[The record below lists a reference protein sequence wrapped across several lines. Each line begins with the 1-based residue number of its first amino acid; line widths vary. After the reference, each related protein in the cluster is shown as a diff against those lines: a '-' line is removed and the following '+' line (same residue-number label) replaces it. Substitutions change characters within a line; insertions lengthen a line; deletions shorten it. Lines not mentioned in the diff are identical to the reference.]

1 MDAMKPGRPERPYS
15 SGKAERP
22 DTPGKPET
30 FNGGAP
36 MAPPTDSEIPGLGL
50 AARWG
55 ARSLEELK
63 NLGRRVF
70 AHIAIFAGAA
80 AVAVSAG
87 SFLAGLCAY
96 VGGVCIIARG
106 MAANPAWLIPAVTG
120 VVQTVILALFG
131 FPFPQALFWGGAQ
144 SWVQRLFQKRF
155 RMGGEW
161 VMLLFLLPVGI
172 SLLGQT
178 PLLILAGSFA
188 GMAVIG
194 VILSQAVSRKQALEA
209 RAEELRQSG
218 PPEPER
224 VVLYRASLTD
234 FSGKIQSLPKSAQA
248 VATSIAVCTGSI
260 LDSMATDPRDLEP
273 GHRFLNRYFKAAHS
287 VVDKHI
293 SLAREKVITPEIM
306 EALARSEEMLARL
319 DAVFAKE
326 HARLL
331 ENDVSDFSADL
342 AVIDTL
348 LKMDGR

>member
-1 MDAMKPGRPERPYS
+1 MKPGQTPERPNN
-15 SGKAERP
+15 
-22 DTPGKPET
+22 PGKPET

-36 MAPPTDSEIPGLGL
+36 MAPPSDSEVPGLGL
-50 AARWG
+50 AAQWG
-55 ARSLEELK
+55 AKSLGELK
-63 NLGRRVF
+63 SLGKRIF

-80 AVAVSAG
+80 AMAVSAG
-87 SFLAGLCAY
+87 SFLAGICAY

-106 MAANPAWLIPAVTG
+106 MAANPAWVIPAMTG
-120 VVQTVILALFG
+120 AVQTGILALFG

-144 SWVQRLFQKRF
+144 SWLQRLFQKRF
-155 RMGGEW
+155 RMGSEW

-172 SLLGQT
+172 YLLGHT
-178 PLLILAGSFA
+178 PLFLLAGSFA
-188 GMAVIG
+188 GMAVAG
-194 VILSQAVSRKQALEA
+194 GILTQAVSRKQALA
-209 RAEELRQSG
+209 VKTEELRKFG

-224 VVLYRASLTD
+224 VALYRASLAD
-234 FSGKIQSLPKSAQA
+234 FSGKIQNLPKSAQA
-248 VATSIAVCTGSI
+248 VAGSIAVCTGSI
-260 LDSMATDPRDLEP
+260 LDSMAADPRDLEP

-306 EALARSEEMLARL
+306 EALARSEEMLTRL